1 MCIHRECQINTHRT
15 SHHWH
20 VSCATERFHSD
31 VNYVIL
37 DDSCII
43 NTLTRLPM
51 NDHHSAAFP
60 ACLNPWSGARS
71 KSCPLPKSRE
81 VSHPCVTRVT
91 WDFARSDI
99 KPRALNAVVY
109 ETTEACWEGRV
120 LACRLKHVD
129 PESKE
134 FAVSLALTR
143 KTSKVR
149 NQSNIFHRAQNNC
162 RGKWFNVI

>member
-1 MCIHRECQINTHRT
+1 MYTRLDHFCIFTESAFHTGRCNMCIHRECQINTHRT

-99 KPRALNAVVY
+99 KTTRVERSRVRNYWGMLGR
-109 ETTEACWEGRV
+109 TRFGLSTEARWPRKQGIRCV
-120 LACRLKHVD
+120 
-129 PESKE
+129 
-134 FAVSLALTR
+134 VS
-143 KTSKVR
+143 
-149 NQSNIFHRAQNNC
+149 ID
-162 RGKWFNVI
+162 